1 LGVPVGA
8 ITGRYFGKGATG
20 TGSLR
25 YWWNFESARGEGKTM
40 DEQRRPEDRADTK
53 ENSGARAARLRQRF
67 PTIEDLRRRAWL
79 RVPRFGFDFVDG
91 GANDEVCIARNTA
104 AFRAVELLPRYCI
117 DGKGISTE
125 VALFGRRY
133 AAPIGI
139 APMGSPGL
147 MWPGC
152 EEYLAREAQ
161 RARIPYVLA
170 TPANASIERIAEIAP
185 DVFWFQLY
193 RFPANDHAITF
204 DLVRRAD
211 AAGAHVL
218 VPTVD
223 SAGKSKRPRDI
234 RNGVAV
240 PFPINPWT
248 VFQVATSP
256 FWALSFLRH
265 GMPRTENLVPYA
277 GPNPTQLS
285 TARTMQLRSGGS
297 HSWDELAR
305 LRERWKRAFVIKGI
319 LHPKDAERAVAIG
332 ADGIIVSNHGGRH
345 FDGAPASIDV
355 LPAIVAAVGTRATVM
370 IDSGIRGGLDVVR
383 ALALGAKAGFT
394 GRPFVYGLAALG
406 PIGAAHVIDLFFDEI
421 RTEFLHVGMR
431 SVAEAATITA
441 RHPGAWRFAE
451 AQEPG
456 NRINPQRV

>member
-1 LGVPVGA
+1 MAETELPGA
-8 ITGRYFGKGATG
+8 EKAK
-20 TGSLR
+20 
-25 YWWNFESARGEGKTM
+25 A
-40 DEQRRPEDRADTK
+40 AAH
-53 ENSGARAARLRQRF
+53 ARAARLRRRF
-67 PTIEDLRRRAWL
+67 PTIEDLRARARW
-79 RVPRFGFDFVDG
+79 RVPRFAFDFVDG
-91 GANDEVCIARNTA
+91 GANDETCVARNIA

-117 DGKGISTE
+117 ETKGASTE
-125 VALFGRRY
+125 VELFGARY

-147 MWPGC
+147 MWPGA
-152 EEYLAREAQ
+152 EEYLAQAAQ

-185 DVFWFQLY
+185 DVLWFQLY
-193 RFPANDHAITF
+193 RFPHNDHAITF

-211 AAGAHVL
+211 VAGARVL

-240 PFPINPWT
+240 PFPITPRT
-248 VFQVATSP
+248 VWQVATSP
-256 FWALSFLRH
+256 AWAMSLFRH

-277 GPNPTQLS
+277 GPNPSQVS

-297 HSWDELAR
+297 HTWDELAR
-305 LRERWKRAFVIKGI
+305 LRERWKRAFVVKGI
-319 LHPKDAERAVAIG
+319 LHPQDAERAVALG

-355 LPAIVAAVGTRATVM
+355 LPAIVAAVGSRATVM

-406 PIGAAHVIDLFFDEI
+406 PVGAAHVIDLFFDEI
-421 RTEFLHVGMR
+421 RTEFAHAGVR
-431 SVAEAATITA
+431 SVAEAAAITA
-441 RHPGAWRFAE
+441 RHPGAWRL
-451 AQEPG
+451 G
-456 NRINPQRV
+456 

>member
-1 LGVPVGA
+1 MAKSEPRGG
-8 ITGRYFGKGATG
+8 GKAV
-20 TGSLR
+20 
-25 YWWNFESARGEGKTM
+25 AAA
-40 DEQRRPEDRADTK
+40 AD
-53 ENSGARAARLRQRF
+53 ARAVRLHRRF
-67 PTIEDLRRRAWL
+67 PTINDLRARARW
-79 RVPRFGFDFVDG
+79 RVPRFAFDFVDG
-91 GANDEVCIARNTA
+91 GANDEACIERNIA

-117 DGKGISTE
+117 ETKGASTE
-125 VALFGRRY
+125 VELFGARY

-147 MWPGC
+147 MWPGA
-152 EEYLAREAQ
+152 EEYLAQAAQ

-170 TPANASIERIAEIAP
+170 TPANMAIERIAQIAP

-193 RFPANDHAITF
+193 RFPHNDHAITF

-211 AAGAHVL
+211 AAGARVL

-240 PFPINPWT
+240 PFPIT
-248 VFQVATSP
+248 VKAAWQVATSP
-256 FWALSFLRH
+256 AWAWSLLKH

-277 GPNPTQLS
+277 GPDPTQVS

-297 HSWDELAR
+297 HTWDELAR
-305 LRERWKRAFVIKGI
+305 LRERWKRAFVVKGI
-319 LHPKDAERAVAIG
+319 LHPKDAERAVALG
-332 ADGIIVSNHGGRH
+332 ADGIMVSNHGGRH
-345 FDGAPASIDV
+345 FDGAPASIDM
-355 LPAIVAAVGTRATVM
+355 LPAIVAAVGSRSTIM

-406 PIGAAHVIDLFFDEI
+406 PIGASHVVDMFLDEI
-421 RTEFLHVGMR
+421 RTEFTHIGIR
-431 SVAEAATITA
+431 SVAEAASVTA
-441 RHPGAWRFAE
+441 RHPGAWRLA
-451 AQEPG
+451 G
-456 NRINPQRV
+456 